1 MMEGDMKVGDLVRV
15 AQRFS
20 GNWAE
25 RVPVF
30 NDGSAAHGV
39 VMEFSSFG
47 CDTLVLIDG
56 HPTWVVLRNLEAVNE
71 SEGR

>member
-1 MMEGDMKVGDLVRV
+1 MKAGDLVRV

-30 NDGSAAHGV
+30 NDGSAALGV
-39 VMEFSSFG
+39 VMELSSFG

-56 HPTWVVLRNLEAVNE
+56 HPTWVANKNLEPVNE
-71 SEGR
+71 AG